1 MMSALLVETPNDVL
15 LDGKQ
20 RIGPE
25 LLALHS
31 GKMCI
36 AIYGFSGKQSYDAFC
51 EKSERALTPY
61 PLVKGYLQNQLEDA
75 GDTLL
80 LVVVDAVGP
89 DESHLTAATMQSVL
103 EAREKQSS
111 QVAVS
116 FRLTRDE
123 QSQAY
128 RVENNS
134 SSFVSANQ

>member
-1 MMSALLVETPNDVL
+1 
-15 LDGKQ
+15 
-20 RIGPE
+20 
-25 LLALHS
+25 
-31 GKMCI
+31 
-36 AIYGFSGKQSYDAFC
+36 
-51 EKSERALTPY
+51 
-61 PLVKGYLQNQLEDA
+61 QLEDA

-89 DESHLTAATMQSVL
+89 DESHLNAATMQSVL

-128 RVENNS
+128 RVENKS
-134 SSFVSANQ
+134 SSSVSANQ